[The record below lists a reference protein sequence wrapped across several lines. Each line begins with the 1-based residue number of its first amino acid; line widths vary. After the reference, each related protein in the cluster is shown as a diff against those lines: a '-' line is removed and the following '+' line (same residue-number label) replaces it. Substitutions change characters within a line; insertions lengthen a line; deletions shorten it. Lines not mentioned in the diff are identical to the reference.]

1 MFPNPPKPSRTP
13 SRLTVAAT
21 GVALLATALIGC
33 GGGGG
38 SASSGAGSGNAEP
51 VIAAI
56 RTESLK
62 FGLPSTFVASGSNL
76 DESVTLQTGGV
87 ACTGP
92 QVTRIS
98 STEVRVVCTP
108 DDVGQLQI
116 SLVRQGVTL
125 KAHTDEVVKPRV
137 QMVIGSGTTAR
148 QIELTIEP
156 GPRGGVQR
164 GWANNF
170 LYYVTSGFYNGTFF
184 HGLFENTV
192 MDGGCYARYPN
203 ATPSLDKK
211 GATVFAPAPLA
222 PLTIEGGMRN
232 LQYTVAISQAPC
244 TGAQLSSF
252 SLNLLDNSAG
262 KLTDRDAAKFVAIGS
277 FNGADAA
284 TRQSLIDLSKLTRRI
299 QINPQ
304 EAWLPNAPNDLAA
317 GTIQSMTQTR

>member
-1 MFPNPPKPSRTP
+1 MFSNPPKPFRTP
-13 SRLTVAAT
+13 SRQTVTAT
-21 GVALLATALIGC
+21 GAALLAGALIGC

-38 SASSGAGSGNAEP
+38 SASSGTGSGNAEP
-51 VIAAI
+51 LIAAI

-108 DDVGQLQI
+108 DDVGPLQV

-125 KAHTDEVVKPRV
+125 KTYTDEVVKPSV

-170 LYYVTSGFYNGTFF
+170 LYYVNSGFYNGTFF

-192 MDGGCYARYPN
+192 MDGGCYTRYPN

-211 GATVFAPAPLA
+211 GTTVFAPAPLA

-232 LQYTVAISQAPC
+232 LQYTVAISQTPC

-262 KLTDRDAAKFVAIGS
+262 KLTDRDAQKFVAIGS

-299 QINPQ
+299 QTNPQ